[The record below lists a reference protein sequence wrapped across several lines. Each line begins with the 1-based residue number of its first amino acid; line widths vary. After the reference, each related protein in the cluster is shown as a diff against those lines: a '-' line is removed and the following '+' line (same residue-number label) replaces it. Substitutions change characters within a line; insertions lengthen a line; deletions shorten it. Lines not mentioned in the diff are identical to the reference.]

1 MPENLIL
8 TPEGG
13 CLHDTGAFRG
23 KLVKFTQER
32 KENRGKV
39 MIKMKAVKDSE
50 YE

>member
-1 MPENLIL
+1 MPENLSL

-23 KLVKFTQER
+23 KPAKFTHKR
-32 KENRGKV
+32 KKNRGKV